1 MFDSIVVRHTAPGDG
16 VCPIDLGRLAEAM
29 LFYRAVRLVMTWD
42 DLGNLLRCCGPDLV
56 LEMVDNSGVDTIL
69 VDGEVRVMMDL
80 NDDLEERRILPLTP
94 PSIGLDE
101 ALAVRAFQEFTG
113 KIGKGRRM
121 AQRFLARARYY
132 QSPAEL
138 TDAVQRD
145 WQDTRFLR
153 QAITEV
159 FKELAP
165 SYTLPTDLEVTLIK
179 HDHGAFTFKSNL
191 DWSAI
196 QRNAVG
202 YWRER
207 GLDVHALLVWLVYVR
222 ESLYLGATFG
232 AGVLQNLLGAKLIQA
247 KCADLTTSLDRQQ
260 AEIARFHQVVVRGL
274 SDVRGAV
281 NSGAFP
287 FKDFLR
293 ILPDAEHF
301 RSWLDTQTPDAD
313 LVRAYFEEATK
324 RHALSSLPVKELR
337 WLLPTAAGFALFLP
351 HADVVAPSVA
361 GSLAAA
367 DRYIVSRF
375 CEGWRPAI
383 FVDTKLRPSVN
394 R

>member
-1 MFDSIVVRHTAPGDG
+1 VFDSIVVRSTTQGDG

-29 LFYRAVRLVMTWD
+29 LFYRTVRLVMTWG
-42 DLGNLLRCCGPDLV
+42 DLGNLLKCCGPDLV
-56 LEMVDNSGVDTIL
+56 LEMLDNPGIDAIL
-69 VDGEVRVMMDL
+69 VDGEMRVMMGGGL
-80 NDDLEERRILPLTP
+80 ILPLSP
-94 PSIGLDE
+94 PPFELDE
-101 ALAVRAFQEFTG
+101 ARVVAAFQEFTG
-113 KIGKGRRM
+113 DIGKGRRM

-132 QSPAEL
+132 HLPADL
-138 TDAVQRD
+138 TDAVRRD

-153 QAITEV
+153 RAITEV
-159 FKELAP
+159 LKELAP
-165 SYTLPTDLEVTLIK
+165 TYTLPTNLKVTLIK
-179 HDHGAFTFKSNL
+179 QNNGAFTFKSNL

-196 QRNAVG
+196 QRKAVG
-202 YWRER
+202 YWRDR
-207 GLDVHALLVWLVYVR
+207 GLDVSGLLVWPVYVR
-222 ESLYLGATFG
+222 ESLHFGATFG
-232 AGVLQNLLGAKLIQA
+232 AGVVQNLLGAKLMQA
-247 KCADLTTSLDRQQ
+247 KCADLAASLGRQQ
-260 AEIARFHQVVVRGL
+260 AEIARFHQVVVGGL

-301 RSWLDTQTPDAD
+301 RNWLDTQTPDAD

-324 RHALSSLPVKELR
+324 RHALSSLPVRELR